1 MNQSLEK
8 AERIRACKNRR
19 HVTLV
24 TAYDYP
30 TGRLLDEAGVDIV
43 LVGDSVGMV
52 LLGFPDTTHVTLD
65 HMIHHVEATARGVKN
80 ALLVGDMPIHTYDT
94 VEQAV
99 QSARRL
105 FQAGADAVKLEGGA
119 AQAEKIRAIVDAGI
133 PAVGHIGLLPQK
145 VLEEGGYKIKGKS
158 SAEEEALVKDVE
170 AVAEA
175 GACAVVVEG
184 VTPHAARQI
193 TVHSPIP
200 TLGIGSGAH
209 TCDGDVVVIHDLVG
223 AFPVVCPGLRQTASG
238 CGRQHDCRR
247 QGMDEGFLYGPRLHQ
262 FITVD
267 RCLCWYFLH
276 AGTPTATRTGK
287 R

>member
-1 MNQSLEK
+1 
-8 AERIRACKNRR
+8 
-19 HVTLV
+19 
-24 TAYDYP
+24 
-30 TGRLLDEAGVDIV
+30 
-43 LVGDSVGMV
+43 
-52 LLGFPDTTHVTLD
+52 
-65 HMIHHVEATARGVKN
+65 
-80 ALLVGDMPIHTYDT
+80 MPIHTYDT

-133 PAVGHIGLLPQK
+133 PVVGHIGLLPQK
-145 VLEEGGYKIKGKS
+145 VLEEGGFKIKGKS

-223 AFPVVCPGLRQTASG
+223 AFPWFVPAFVKPRADVAGSMTAAVREWMKDSYTEPGS
-238 CGRQHDCRR
+238 
-247 QGMDEGFLYGPRLHQ
+247 
-262 FITVD
+262 ISS
-267 RCLCWYFLH
+267 
-276 AGTPTATRTGK
+276 
-287 R
+287 

>member
-8 AERIRACKNRR
+8 AERIRACKNRQ

-105 FQAGADAVKLEGGA
+105 FQAGAD
-119 AQAEKIRAIVDAGI
+119 VDFLFPDA
-133 PAVGHIGLLPQK
+133 
-145 VLEEGGYKIKGKS
+145 
-158 SAEEEALVKDVE
+158 
-170 AVAEA
+170 
-175 GACAVVVEG
+175 
-184 VTPHAARQI
+184 
-193 TVHSPIP
+193 
-200 TLGIGSGAH
+200 TLK
-209 TCDGDVVVIHDLVG
+209 
-223 AFPVVCPGLRQTASG
+223 AFPLFKIDHWNLLAP
-238 CGRQHDCRR
+238 
-247 QGMDEGFLYGPRLHQ
+247 FLTL
-262 FITVD
+262 
-267 RCLCWYFLH
+267 
-276 AGTPTATRTGK
+276 
-287 R
+287 

>member
-1 MNQSLEK
+1 MKKL
-8 AERIRACKNRR
+8 ERIRACKNRR

-119 AQAEKIRAIVDAGI
+119 AQAGKDPCHCGCRHSRGRAYRPLAAKGAG
-133 PAVGHIGLLPQK
+133 
-145 VLEEGGYKIKGKS
+145 
-158 SAEEEALVKDVE
+158 
-170 AVAEA
+170 
-175 GACAVVVEG
+175 
-184 VTPHAARQI
+184 
-193 TVHSPIP
+193 
-200 TLGIGSGAH
+200 
-209 TCDGDVVVIHDLVG
+209 
-223 AFPVVCPGLRQTASG
+223 
-238 CGRQHDCRR
+238 GRR
-247 QGMDEGFLYGPRLHQ
+247 
-262 FITVD
+262 I
-267 RCLCWYFLH
+267 
-276 AGTPTATRTGK
+276 
-287 R
+287 